1 VRAKSPNWRKPG
13 GDLPGLVR
21 APLSPGALYA
31 VIAGICWGVLAP
43 SSKWLFRGGGG
54 ASFDGY
60 LLAVAR
66 SVWAAPCLLS
76 IAAAMWPRGR
86 GIGRAGALRFV
97 AAALLVGF
105 GLNLL
110 FQVGTQ
116 LTSAAHAVLFVG
128 LIPIALAAVEA
139 LFFKRALAPPQRA
152 GLAFGAL
159 GAVLVT
165 LGRSGHGA
173 SPAGDAVLLV
183 WISCF
188 AAYTLIARKLMETY
202 PPLFV
207 AALSWG
213 GGFAIIAVVG
223 APSLPA
229 AIAHTFVSPQAAAV
243 LLIGIVAASGIVA
256 PALHVKAVQ
265 TGGIALAT
273 AGSQY
278 ASIATGLALSF
289 GVLGESLTPFGIAG
303 ALLML
308 AGLVLT
314 LLPVPNGTPRVSV
327 AAVRRDVPEIRG

>member
-1 VRAKSPNWRKPG
+1 
-13 GDLPGLVR
+13 
-21 APLSPGALYA
+21 
-31 VIAGICWGVLAP
+31 
-43 SSKWLFRGGGG
+43 
-54 ASFDGY
+54 

-66 SVWAAPCLLS
+66 SVWAAPCALL
-76 IAAAMWPRGR
+76 IAAATRPRGR
-86 GIGRAGALRFV
+86 RVARADALRFL

-110 FQVGTQ
+110 FQVGAQ

-128 LIPIALAAVEA
+128 LIPIALAGVEA
-139 LFFKRALAPPQRA
+139 ASFKRPLAPPQRA

-173 SPAGDAVLLV
+173 SLAGDGVLFV
-183 WISCF
+183 WIGVF
-188 AAYTLIARKLMETY
+188 AAYTLVTRKLTQTY

-213 GGFAIIAVVG
+213 AGFAIIVVVG
-223 APSLPA
+223 AASVPA

-243 LLIGIVAASGIVA
+243 VLLGVVAASGIVA
-256 PALHVKAVQ
+256 PAAHAKAVR
-265 TGGIALAT
+265 TGGIAVAT

-303 ALLML
+303 ALSML

-314 LLPVPNGTPRVSV
+314 LLPASSGAPRVSAT
-327 AAVRRDVPEIRG
+327 AARPEIPEVGGSRT